1 MEKKFLII
9 GYGNI
14 AKRHITNI
22 KEIIPNSLID
32 VLRKRNSIN
41 VNQYVNNFYFNKN
54 DINKF
59 DYDFVFICSN
69 TNTHF
74 LYLNL
79 FSDTKAKVF
88 VEKPILNKNK
98 EIKVTKSFKESYKK
112 NITVG
117 YVLRFHP
124 LIIKLK
130 KFLDIN
136 LLEILLY

>member
-22 KEIIPNSLID
+22 KEIIPKSSID

-69 TNTHF
+69 NTHSYS
-74 LYLNL
+74 YLMN
-79 FSDTKAKVF
+79 TKAKV
-88 VEKPILNKNK
+88 L
-98 EIKVTKSFKESYKK
+98 
-112 NITVG
+112 
-117 YVLRFHP
+117 LRNQF
-124 LIIKLK
+124 
-130 KFLDIN
+130 
-136 LLEILLY
+136 